1 MEGQTDTQTDRR
13 TDGHRDGQTD
23 TQTETDRRTHI
34 LTWLHDEP
42 RQRVDDG
49 AAQGRME
56 GRTDGWMDRRTDGH
70 TDGHRDGQTD
80 GHTQPPT
87 DLLHDEPG
95 QHVHD
100 EASQPRVGRQR
111 LDDGAHQ
118 QHGEGVL
125 LQQLLR
131 HHRQHLRRVDVAL
144 REAQVGGWGGR
155 RGGTQWDTRRVTM
168 GQP

>member
-1 MEGQTDTQTDRR
+1 MDGW
-13 TDGHRDGQTD
+13 TDGHKDRQTDGQTD
-23 TQTETDRRTHI
+23 IEMDRRTR
-34 LTWLHDEP
+34 
-42 RQRVDDG
+42 RQRQTDG
-49 AAQGRME
+49 HTSSLGFMMSHDSALTTEPPRDGWKDGQTDGW
-56 GRTDGWMDRRTDGH
+56 TDGWMDRRTDGH

-144 REAQVGGWGGR
+144 REAQVGGWGG
-155 RGGTQWDTRRVTM
+155 GHNGTPV
-168 GQP
+168 G